1 MHCPA
6 GFRCGGL
13 NFWAPWDGGVAP
25 SALGYSPVPLK
36 PWVRQMHLEDMC
48 PLHLWWCGNPADD
61 LCHSC
66 GQSSIF
72 FKENAC
78 SQPESFIVLF
88 FRVPEIWETSFVSFP
103 LCPLW
108 STLAVFPLNNPFSS
122 PFFCWDCL
130 LNPAR
135 WNHVR
140 PTWMSHTHNLFI
152 F

>member
-1 MHCPA
+1 MKSLILLEFQVQNNPLC
-6 GFRCGGL
+6 L
-13 NFWAPWDGGVAP
+13 NALSCRLPKWWPQFLGPMGWWCCP

-122 PFFCWDCL
+122 PFFC
-130 LNPAR
+130 
-135 WNHVR
+135 
-140 PTWMSHTHNLFI
+140 
-152 F
+152 